1 MLQYRI
7 GNLIWVVGKLDRFK
21 TLTGLNIF
29 MWFKCQKFIEI
40 VVIKSETLR
49 SVVNSL
55 KNPYKWSEIGLKNTE
70 RR

>member
-1 MLQYRI
+1 
-7 GNLIWVVGKLDRFK
+7 
-21 TLTGLNIF
+21 